1 MSSLRLTADARR
13 TQILDVAVD
22 VFGQGGYYGASMND
36 IADAAGV
43 TKPVLYQ
50 HFDSKSDL
58 YRALIDDV
66 GDRMIEAITE
76 ATAVAKNGREQTEL
90 GFLAYFRWVAQRHD
104 EFMLI
109 YGGGARHD
117 AEFNDQLRIIS
128 DRVSEAITPLIAV
141 DLEPIM
147 RTTLAHGLI
156 GLAAGASRK
165 LIESGES
172 FDPDE
177 VAGSISSLA
186 WAGLR
191 SISPKD
197 STR

>member
-13 TQILDVAVD
+13 IQILDVAVD
-22 VFGQGGYYGASMND
+22 VFGHGGYHGASMND

-50 HFDSKSDL
+50 HFDSKDDL

-66 GDRMIEAITE
+66 GDRMIAAITTATAE
-76 ATAVAKNGREQTEL
+76 ATNGREQTEL

-117 AEFNDQLRIIS
+117 PEFTDQLRVIS
-128 DRVSEAITPLIAV
+128 DRAAQAIAPLIAV
-141 DLEPIM
+141 DLDPVM
-147 RTTLAHGLI
+147 RETLAHGLI

-165 LIESGES
+165 LIESGEP

-177 VAGSISSLA
+177 VASAISSLA

-191 SISPKD
+191 SVSAKN
-197 STR
+197 SVR

>member
-76 ATAVAKNGREQTEL
+76 ATAEAKNGREQTEL

-128 DRVSEAITPLIAV
+128 DRVAEAITPLIAV

-147 RTTLAHGLI
+147 RATLAHGLI

-165 LIESGES
+165 LIESGEP

-177 VAGSISSLA
+177 VAGAISSLA

-197 STR
+197 ARK

>member
-66 GDRMIEAITE
+66 GDRMIQAITE
-76 ATAVAKNGREQTEL
+76 ATAEAKNGREQTEL

-128 DRVSEAITPLIAV
+128 DRAAEAITPLIAV
-141 DLEPIM
+141 DLDPIM

-177 VAGSISSLA
+177 VASALSSLA

-197 STR
+197 ANR

>member
-76 ATAVAKNGREQTEL
+76 ATAGAKNGREQTEL
-90 GFLAYFRWVAQRHD
+90 GFRAYFQWVAQRHD

-128 DRVSEAITPLIAV
+128 DRVAEAITPLIAV

-147 RTTLAHGLI
+147 RTTLAHGLV

-165 LIESGES
+165 LIESGEA

-177 VAGSISSLA
+177 VAGAISSLA

>member
-13 TQILDVAVD
+13 IQILDVAVD

-66 GDRMIEAITE
+66 GDRMIEAITT
-76 ATAVAKNGREQTEL
+76 ATAEAKNGREQTEL

-117 AEFNDQLRIIS
+117 VEFNDQLRVIS
-128 DRVSEAITPLIAV
+128 DRAAEAIAPLIAV

-165 LIESGES
+165 LIESGER
-172 FDPDE
+172 FDPE
-177 VAGSISSLA
+177 EIASAISSLA

-197 STR
+197 SSR

>member
-66 GDRMIEAITE
+66 GDRMIEAIT
-76 ATAVAKNGREQTEL
+76 
-90 GFLAYFRWVAQRHD
+90 
-104 EFMLI
+104 
-109 YGGGARHD
+109 
-117 AEFNDQLRIIS
+117 
-128 DRVSEAITPLIAV
+128 
-141 DLEPIM
+141 
-147 RTTLAHGLI
+147 
-156 GLAAGASRK
+156 
-165 LIESGES
+165 
-172 FDPDE
+172 
-177 VAGSISSLA
+177 
-186 WAGLR
+186 
-191 SISPKD
+191 
-197 STR
+197 

>member
-13 TQILDVAVD
+13 IQILDVAVD

-36 IADAAGV
+36 IAEAAGV

-66 GDRMIEAITE
+66 GDRMIEAITT
-76 ATAVAKNGREQTEL
+76 ATAEAKNGREQTEL

-117 AEFNDQLRIIS
+117 VEFNDQLRVIS
-128 DRVSEAITPLIAV
+128 DRAAEAIAPLIAV

-165 LIESGES
+165 LIESGER
-172 FDPDE
+172 FDPE
-177 VAGSISSLA
+177 EIASAISSLA

-197 STR
+197 SSR

>member
-76 ATAVAKNGREQTEL
+76 ATAEAKNGREQTEL

-128 DRVSEAITPLIAV
+128 DRVAEAITPLIAV

-165 LIESGES
+165 LIETGES

-177 VAGSISSLA
+177 VAGAISSLA